1 TGKPKYQYSFD
12 FNTFSVKKDPGI
24 PRNALSTPKDVKETN
39 DPYVLQLPR
48 GKSIMN
54 NDFEDGIIR
63 SWAVTTDNRIL
74 VGSDFSLKMYDMN
87 GNLTREFLG
96 HTGGIYSLA
105 ISPDGRYFA
114 SGSDDQTIKL
124 WKFDET
130 GHAPSLLQYFEGED
144 DVLAILNETESD
156 AVLREESRSA
166 WQQVINKSKDSGN
179 NKLARFLQEEFNNIG
194 ENIIPFASL
203 FLTEDL
209 EWVCWV
215 PTGYFAC
222 STNGADYFG
231 WHLNNG
237 IEELATFYSAD
248 QYFELL
254 YRPVTLNK
262 SIVQAK
268 RVKEILS
275 DEGEIIFDLSKLSRP
290 SAGFFD
296 TNNLTIG
303 ENKVLDYENGKYNTT
318 INQLPLTVD
327 IYDGGGGIR
336 EVNIY
341 HNGKLLIHDTEVK
354 SIRQNAN
361 FKKTYPVNLVN
372 ETNNFKVVVVNYQ
385 RIESRPDYLKIEYI
399 GEQIITA
406 TLHVLSIGIN
416 QYQKEEY
423 NLNYAYSDA
432 QSFTDKIIGNSKSIF
447 KGVRSKIELYDQQA
461 TRENIIKGFE
471 SIIAVAKPEDMFV
484 FYYAGHGTIDEE
496 TNEYYLVPTNITQ
509 LYGDAQ
515 QLKEKGISASELK
528 QMLAN
533 VKSTKQLIL
542 MDACHSGAA
551 VEAFKAKDEGKKE
564 RAITNLARSSGVA
577 MLTSSNSQQFATEFD
592 SLKHGVFTYSLL
604 EALDGKADTGDDQVS
619 VYELKLYMERV
630 VPILSK
636 QFGGVRQRPIA
647 HVFGNDF
654 PVSVITKKEEVEE
667 GDDGGR

>member
-1 TGKPKYQYSFD
+1 
-12 FNTFSVKKDPGI
+12 
-24 PRNALSTPKDVKETN
+24 
-39 DPYVLQLPR
+39 
-48 GKSIMN
+48 
-54 NDFEDGIIR
+54 
-63 SWAVTTDNRIL
+63 
-74 VGSDFSLKMYDMN
+74 
-87 GNLTREFLG
+87 
-96 HTGGIYSLA
+96 
-105 ISPDGRYFA
+105 
-114 SGSDDQTIKL
+114 
-124 WKFDET
+124 
-130 GHAPSLLQYFEGED
+130 
-144 DVLAILNETESD
+144 
-156 AVLREESRSA
+156 
-166 WQQVINKSKDSGN
+166 
-179 NKLARFLQEEFNNIG
+179 
-194 ENIIPFASL
+194 
-203 FLTEDL
+203 
-209 EWVCWV
+209 
-215 PTGYFAC
+215 
-222 STNGADYFG
+222 
-231 WHLNNG
+231 
-237 IEELATFYSAD
+237 
-248 QYFELL
+248 
-254 YRPVTLNK
+254 
-262 SIVQAK
+262 
-268 RVKEILS
+268 
-275 DEGEIIFDLSKLSRP
+275 
-290 SAGFFD
+290 
-296 TNNLTIG
+296 
-303 ENKVLDYENGKYNTT
+303 
-318 INQLPLTVD
+318 
-327 IYDGGGGIR
+327 
-336 EVNIY
+336 
-341 HNGKLLIHDTEVK
+341 LLIHDTEVK